1 MTNVR
6 DRRTTVRI
14 MRTSRRQVG
23 FPNAKQRVW
32 GPVQDWLFPRVRR
45 AVLTLLLMDPD
56 KRWHLRDV
64 ARRAD
69 CAVGTVRRELKGLV
83 ACGIVVES
91 RDGNRTYYQANS
103 QSPVYSELAALS
115 RKTSGLVDVLRAALA
130 GLSARIKAALVYGS
144 EARHEAGPHSD
155 GDLMVIGNVGYA
167 DVVSALAEAQDTLG
181 KEINSTVYSPEEF
194 ARKAASGHH
203 FVRSVL
209 KERKIFLIGNAD
221 ELGRLA
227 TERLAVRA

>member
-1 MTNVR
+1 VR
-6 DRRTTVRI
+6 HKRTIVRI
-14 MRTSRRQVG
+14 MRTSRRQ
-23 FPNAKQRVW
+23 A
-32 GPVQDWLFPRVRR
+32 QDWLFPRVRR
-45 AVLTLLLMDPD
+45 AVLTLLMMDPD

-91 RDGNRTYYQANS
+91 RDGNRTYYQANP
-103 QSPVYSELAALS
+103 QCPVYPELAGLI
-115 RKTSGLVDVLRAALA
+115 RKTSGLADVLRAALA
-130 GLSARIKAALVYGS
+130 GLGTRIRVAFVYGS
-144 EARHEAGPHSD
+144 EARREAGPSSD
-155 GDLMVIGNVGYA
+155 VDLMVIGNVGFA

-181 KEINSTVYSPEEF
+181 KEINPTVYSPEEF
-194 ARKAASGHH
+194 SRKAAAGHH

-209 KERKIFLIGNAD
+209 KERKIFLIGDAD

-227 TERLAVRA
+227 RERLAVRA

>member
-1 MTNVR
+1 
-6 DRRTTVRI
+6 
-14 MRTSRRQVG
+14 MRTSRGQ
-23 FPNAKQRVW
+23 
-32 GPVQDWLFPRVRR
+32 VQDWLFPRVRR

-64 ARRAD
+64 ARKAN

-103 QSPVYSELAALS
+103 QSPVYPELAALI
-115 RKTSGLVDVLRAALA
+115 RKTSGLADVLRAALA
-130 GLSARIKAALVYGS
+130 GLGEQVKVAFVYGS
-144 EARHEAGPHSD
+144 EARHESGPSSD
-155 GDLMVIGNVGYA
+155 IDLMVIGDVGFA

-181 KEINSTVYSPEEF
+181 KEINPTVYSPQEF
-194 ARKAASGHH
+194 GRKVSVGHH